1 MVSQAVTRGAEVE
14 GDEGVGSEAAVQ
26 VAGEFSESDNV
37 EGNSG
42 LKSELRARAGSSPA
56 EKSDSN
62 EETPAPGQS
71 PGQGDEFARELA
83 GTMSAIANL
92 VVKATGRSVNNGGW
106 LYFQRGARRLP
117 TIQGKVPTVSGNVP

>member
-1 MVSQAVTRGAEVE
+1 VE
-14 GDEGVGSEAAVQ
+14 
-26 VAGEFSESDNV
+26 GEFSESDDV

-56 EKSDSN
+56 EISDSN

-106 LYFQRGARRLP
+106 LYFSGVREDYRPFRARCQLFQETYHSVTPPKVLVGMFREWNVGAHNY
-117 TIQGKVPTVSGNVP
+117 G